1 MDLSTIG
8 GILLLIAD
16 VYAIVMTLQSSAT
29 TAKKVIWS
37 LVIILLPLV
46 GLIAWFFAGPGKKPI

>member
-8 GILLLIAD
+8 GLLLLIAD
-16 VYAIVMTLQSSAT
+16 IYAVVMTLQSSAT
-29 TAKKVIWS
+29 TAQKAIWS

-46 GLIAWFFAGPGKKPI
+46 GLIAWFLAGPGKKPI